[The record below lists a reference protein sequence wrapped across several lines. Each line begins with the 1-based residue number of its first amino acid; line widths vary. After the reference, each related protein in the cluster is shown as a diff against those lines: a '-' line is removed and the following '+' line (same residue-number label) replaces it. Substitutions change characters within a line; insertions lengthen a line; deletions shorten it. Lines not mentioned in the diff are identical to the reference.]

1 MPAVLPATRPTEA
14 DSRCNPWTF
23 RSLQIRADA
32 ARGQPGAGHEPKLF
46 HQKPPPKS
54 SVATLAANPRP
65 ELIRGRQRPMRRQRK
80 DAVAVVAGI
89 VDPGGS
95 CTRFAA
101 NPRPELM
108 RGIRGPMRRDR
119 KDPVAVVAGIVDPGG
134 SCTRFAANPRP
145 ELMRG
150 IRSPMRRLRKDAV
163 AV

>member
-14 DSRCNPWTF
+14 DSRCNPWIF

-32 ARGQPGAGHEPKLF
+32 ARDQPGAGREPKLYRR
-46 HQKPPPKS
+46 KTLPKS

-65 ELIRGRQRPMRRQRK
+65 ELIRGRQRPMRQERK
-80 DAVAVVAGI
+80 DAGTVVAGI

-108 RGIRGPMRRDR
+108 RGIR
-119 KDPVAVVAGIVDPGG
+119 
-134 SCTRFAANPRP
+134 RP
-145 ELMRG
+145 
-150 IRSPMRRLRKDAV
+150 
-163 AV
+163 

>member
-14 DSRCNPWTF
+14 GSRCNPWIF
-23 RSLQIRADA
+23 RSLQIQADA

-46 HQKPPPKS
+46 HRKPLPRS
-54 SVATLAANPRP
+54 WFVLLAANPRP
-65 ELIRGRQRPMRRQRK
+65 GLMRGKQRPMRRART

-108 RGIRGPMRRDR
+108 
-119 KDPVAVVAGIVDPGG
+119 
-134 SCTRFAANPRP
+134 
-145 ELMRG
+145 
-150 IRSPMRRLRKDAV
+150 
-163 AV
+163 